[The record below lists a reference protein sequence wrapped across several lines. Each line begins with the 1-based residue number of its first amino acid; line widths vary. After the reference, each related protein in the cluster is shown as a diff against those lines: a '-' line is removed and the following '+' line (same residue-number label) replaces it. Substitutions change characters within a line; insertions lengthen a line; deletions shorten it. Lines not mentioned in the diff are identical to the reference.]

1 MNPVAG
7 FPWRSLLKIGGIL
20 ILILAGNLFTDRVLE
35 LLHFELLPSN
45 ERIVHRMIMV
55 LAVVYIV
62 LLALPFVPGVEIG
75 LTLIAML
82 GPPIVFLVYI
92 STVVGLLLGFFI
104 GRLVSISG
112 PMRLFHDLGLRRA
125 GELLEAIEPLSKDE
139 RLVFLAT
146 KAPAR
151 IVPFLLRHR
160 YLALGI
166 LLNLPGNFLVG
177 GGGGI
182 AMIAGVSGLYSI
194 VGYFLTVVIA
204 VAPVPIAVLLFGS
217 EFLAG

>member
-55 LAVVYIV
+55 SAVVYIV